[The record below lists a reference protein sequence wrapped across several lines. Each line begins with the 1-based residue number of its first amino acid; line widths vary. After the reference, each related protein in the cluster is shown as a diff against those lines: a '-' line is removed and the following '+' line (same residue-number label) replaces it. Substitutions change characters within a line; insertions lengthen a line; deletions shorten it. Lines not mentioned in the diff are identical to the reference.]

1 MTTTDTGAPGTAVHE
16 LRPQQRPLWARE
28 RAALEDAAR
37 LAELWDTA
45 LRASY
50 RLGYHTGHQRGLI
63 AGRHE
68 EATAWQAIVTGYAA
82 VLAAP
87 TRAELARARRPTN
100 DPCPRR
106 CDACSR
112 CIRAAAV
119 TRNLAR
125 YGVPDYPGT
134 ARHAHRQ
141 HGEGRP

>member
-1 MTTTDTGAPGTAVHE
+1 MTTTDTGARVRGSHAPIVE
-16 LRPQQRPLWARE
+16 SE

-37 LAELWDTA
+37 LAELWDSA

-50 RLGYHTGHQRGLI
+50 RLGYHTGHRRGLI

-100 DPCPRR
+100 TACPRG
-106 CDACSR
+106 CGSCSR

-134 ARHAHRQ
+134 AGRHAHRQ
-141 HGEGRP
+141 HGKGRP

>member
-1 MTTTDTGAPGTAVHE
+1 MTTTDTDTGTGVRVRGSHAPIVE
-16 LRPQQRPLWARE
+16 SE
-28 RAALEDAAR
+28 RAALADAER

-45 LRASY
+45 LQASY

-87 TRAELARARRPTN
+87 TRAELARARQPSN
-100 DPCPRR
+100 DPCSSR
-106 CDACSR
+106 CGSCSR
-112 CIRAAAV
+112 CTRAAAV

-134 ARHAHRQ
+134 ARRQ
-141 HGEGRP
+141 HGTRRP

>member
-1 MTTTDTGAPGTAVHE
+1 MSTRAQDTAPDTAVHE
-16 LRPQQRPLWARE
+16 LRPQQQPLWARE

-50 RLGYHTGHQRGLI
+50 WLGYHTGHRRGLI

-68 EATAWQAIVTGYAA
+68 EATAWQAVVTGYAA

-87 TRAELARARRPTN
+87 TRAELARARQPSN
-100 DPCPRR
+100 DPCRRR
-106 CDACSR
+106 CNACSQ

-119 TRNLAR
+119 TRNLAN

-134 ARHAHRQ
+134 ARRQ
-141 HGEGRP
+141 HGKGRP